1 MKSINRNGNKLVLIL
16 SMVSVVL
23 ILGIGLMTYYVSASD
38 DKKTADRSDNNSRQL
53 NNATVS
59 FGGWMTTPSLDRFP
73 NVSPIPANHHALTP
87 GTVKIK
93 AGGTV
98 NFIIGGFHQI
108 AVYDDGTR
116 PEQINTNLLIAP
128 TVGNLPAFLISDPNR
143 RIYRGLDPSTQSQ
156 DRVEVIQFD
165 RPGIYLVICT
175 VRPHFV
181 NDRMY
186 GYVRVLPNNSDD
198 DDDRHGEH

>member
-1 MKSINRNGNKLVLIL
+1 MKSISQSVNKTVLVLSMLGFIL
-16 SMVSVVL
+16 IS
-23 ILGIGLMTYYVSASD
+23 GISLMTYYVSASD
-38 DKKTADRSDNNSRQL
+38 DKKPNARSDNDSRRL

-87 GTVKIK
+87 ETVRIK

-108 AVYDDGTR
+108 AVYDNGTR
-116 PEQINTNLLIAP
+116 PEQINTNLLITP
-128 TVGNLPAFLISDPNR
+128 TVGNLPRFLIDDPNR

-186 GYVRVLPNNSDD
+186 GFVRVLPNNED
-198 DDDRHGEH
+198 DDDRHGSNH